1 MIICFGEIMLRLSP
15 PNNLRFAQASNLE
28 MNFGGSESNVAVSL
42 AQLEIASK
50 YISRVPDNDL
60 GHAALNGLKQYGVD
74 VSASVFGGQ
83 RLGLYFLESGVGR
96 RGSKVIYDRA
106 NSGMATL
113 EPGMIDWKIL
123 FKNASWFHWSGITP
137 AISQS
142 AADAME
148 EALII
153 ADAMGVKISCD
164 LNYRANLWK
173 YGKSPAEIMP
183 NLTQHCD
190 VLVGDGD
197 AFKLFYSHPLSDV
210 NTALEQQLIAHSS
223 QLTAKFS
230 KLKIVAMTA
239 RQGYSASHNTYQ
251 GFIFDTQNVYSS
263 KVYDIPDI
271 LDRIGGGDA
280 FMAGLIYGLTQN
292 NSSQNIVEFATA
304 AATLKHYVHG
314 DMNLCTV
321 AEVESLMSGNLGG
334 RVKR

>member
-1 MIICFGEIMLRLSP
+1 MLRLSP

-42 AQLEIASK
+42 AQFGVASQ
-50 YISRVPDNDL
+50 YISRVPANDL
-60 GHAALNGLKQYGVD
+60 GHAALNGLKHHGVD
-74 VSASVFGGQ
+74 VSAAVFGGE
-83 RLGLYFLESGVGR
+83 RLGLYFLESGAGR

-113 EPGMIDWKIL
+113 ERGMIDWKTI

-137 AISQS
+137 AISQC
-142 AADAME
+142 AADAIE
-148 EALII
+148 EALFI
-153 ADAMGVKISCD
+153 AQSLGVKISCD

-173 YGKSPAEIMP
+173 YGKTPTDIMP
-183 NLTQHCD
+183 NLTKYCD
-190 VLVGDGD
+190 VLMGDGD
-197 AFKLFYSHPLSDV
+197 AFKLFYGIDA
-210 NTALEQQLIAHSS
+210 TET
-223 QLTAKFS
+223 LTYLQAVAKHFQ

-239 RQGYSASHNTYQ
+239 RQGHSASHNTYQ
-251 GFIFDTQNVYSS
+251 GFIFDTQSVYSS

-292 NSSQNIVEFATA
+292 KNPQDVVEFATA

-314 DMNLCTV
+314 DMNLCSV
-321 AEVESLMSGNLGG
+321 AEVESLVSGNLGG